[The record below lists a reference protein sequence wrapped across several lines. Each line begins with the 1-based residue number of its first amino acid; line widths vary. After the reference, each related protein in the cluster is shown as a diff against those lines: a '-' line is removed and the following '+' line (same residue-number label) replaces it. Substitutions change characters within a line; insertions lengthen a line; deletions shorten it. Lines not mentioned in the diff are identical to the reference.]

1 MNLRF
6 SAGEMIKM
14 FGATYRTLDIRSAAV
29 KQGDK
34 WANVYAVIRLTYE
47 QPAVAAERLRRLE
60 RDHGA
65 VRTESFRILLGLRP
79 FSELGEFWEDL
90 ALGRLC
96 VGGEEVRLAKPLG
109 VILEQE
115 RAYLQDNYSEIRPF
129 DSCRWPVAHYRL
141 VPYGSSML
149 IDDTLAREAARLG
162 YSDADEAANLLCEIN
177 IRAGQS
183 NGYHLWLSLPAF
195 ATIQNVRASLKGRRM
210 EVAIRK
216 HRDLPALRGIAI
228 FSGPRVFA
236 GEPPKHRATIEAFSD
251 NGGGQ
256 DLRSAS
262 ASVRLTKVHEHD
274 SVEVKLLHADAG
286 ELHSFSRHSVL
297 DLVPPPERNVLF
309 EALKFFCPESELAL
323 LLGSPHKKKSK
334 NLKPSAAFELHVAW
348 LLGFLGLSTAVLG
361 EYEHIVA
368 PETKVRRGSVDIL
381 AASQRHKR
389 LVLVACTIGAPKEDD
404 FTNVLNT
411 AEIISREVFA
421 GTGVRV
427 QPLVCTSVRGFP
439 ASKDIV
445 EDLVGLPIIDGDR
458 LELLLRL
465 IRSARERDFFSFL
478 DNAIHSPL
486 REPG

>member
-115 RAYLQDNYSEIRPF
+115 RAYLHDNYSEIRPF

-149 IDDTLAREAARLG
+149 IDDALAREAARLG

-183 NGYHLWLSLPAF
+183 NGHHFWLSAPVF
-195 ATIQNVRASLKGRRM
+195 ASIQDVRASLKERRM
-210 EVAIRK
+210 EVSILRHRKLSTLKGMAIYSR
-216 HRDLPALRGIAI
+216 
-228 FSGPRVFA
+228 PRTFA
-236 GEPPKHRATIEAFSD
+236 GEPPKFRVSIEKFSD
-251 NGGGQ
+251 GGGTA
-256 DLRSAS
+256 DLHSAS
-262 ASVRLTKVHEHD
+262 ASVRLLKVGEDD
-274 SVEVKLLHADAG
+274 SVEVKLLQPDLG
-286 ELHSFSRHSVL
+286 ELHS
-297 DLVPPPERNVLF
+297 
-309 EALKFFCPESELAL
+309 
-323 LLGSPHKKKSK
+323 
-334 NLKPSAAFELHVAW
+334 
-348 LLGFLGLSTAVLG
+348 
-361 EYEHIVA
+361 
-368 PETKVRRGSVDIL
+368 
-381 AASQRHKR
+381 
-389 LVLVACTIGAPKEDD
+389 
-404 FTNVLNT
+404 
-411 AEIISREVFA
+411 
-421 GTGVRV
+421 RV
-427 QPLVCTSVRGFP
+427 SWSFR
-439 ASKDIV
+439 
-445 EDLVGLPIIDGDR
+445 
-458 LELLLRL
+458 ELLRP
-465 IRSARERDFFSFL
+465 S
-478 DNAIHSPL
+478 
-486 REPG
+486 

>member
-1 MNLRF
+1 
-6 SAGEMIKM
+6 M

-79 FSELGEFWEDL
+79 FSELSEFWEDL
-90 ALGRLC
+90 TLGRLC
-96 VGGEEVRLAKPLG
+96 VGGEEVRLAQPLG
-109 VILEQE
+109 VILERE
-115 RAYLQDNYSEIRPF
+115 RAYLQDYYSEIRPF
-129 DSCRWPVAHYRL
+129 DSCRWPVAHYRFG
-141 VPYGSSML
+141 PYSSSPL
-149 IDDTLAREAARLG
+149 IDDALAREAARLG

-195 ATIQNVRASLKGRRM
+195 ATIQNVRASLKARRM
-210 EVAIRK
+210 EVAIRR
-216 HRDLPALRGIAI
+216 HRDLPALRGIVI

-236 GEPPKHRATIEAFSD
+236 GEPPKHRAMIEAFSD
-251 NGGGQ
+251 NGGSQ
-256 DLRSAS
+256 DLRSAC
-262 ASVRLTKVHEHD
+262 ASIRLTKVEEHD
-274 SVEVKLLHADAG
+274 SVEVKLLHAEAG
-286 ELHSFSRHSVL
+286 ELHSFFGHSVR
-297 DLVPPPERNVLF
+297 DLVSPPERNVLF
-309 EALKFFCPESELAL
+309 EALKFFCPESELRL

-334 NLKPSAAFELHVAW
+334 KLKPGAAFELHVAW

-368 PETKVRRGSVDIL
+368 PETKIRRGSVDIL
-381 AASQRHKR
+381 AASQRHRR

-411 AEIISREVFA
+411 AEIISREVFT

-445 EDLVGLPIIDGDR
+445 EGLVGLPIIDGDR

-465 IRSARERDFFSFL
+465 IGAARERDFFSFL
-478 DNAIHSPL
+478 DSPTYSPL
-486 REPG
+486 REAE